1 MTKRNM
7 AVSKDTVMAIESYRN
22 RFEILVKTYLFADS
36 FIPYTSF
43 LAGIFACKVVIII
56 CMYLSI
62 LSFLCFFARI
72 SSSFLSGLI

>member
-1 MTKRNM
+1 M
-7 AVSKDTVMAIESYRN
+7 AVSRETVMDIESYRN
-22 RFEILVKTYLFADS
+22 QAEVIVKSYLFADPL
-36 FIPYTSF
+36 IPYTSI